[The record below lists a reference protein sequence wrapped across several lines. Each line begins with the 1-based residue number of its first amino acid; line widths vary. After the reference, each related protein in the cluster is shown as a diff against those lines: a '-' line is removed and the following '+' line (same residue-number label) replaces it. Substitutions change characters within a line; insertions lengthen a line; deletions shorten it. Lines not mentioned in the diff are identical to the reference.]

1 MRIFPRIYSVS
12 LYNNMAELQNAK
24 RKKRW
29 SRRGSDNQLSKAE
42 ERKMESY
49 DAGGKKIAFD
59 VPR

>member
-49 DAGGKKIAFD
+49 NAGGKKIALD

>member
-49 DAGGKKIAFD
+49 DAGGKKIALN

>member
-49 DAGGKKIAFD
+49 DAGGKKIALD